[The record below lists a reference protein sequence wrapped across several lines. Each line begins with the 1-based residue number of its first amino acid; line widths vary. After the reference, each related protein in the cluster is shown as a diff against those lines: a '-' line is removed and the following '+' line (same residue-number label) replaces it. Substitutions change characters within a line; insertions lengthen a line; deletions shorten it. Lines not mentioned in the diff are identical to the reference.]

1 MASHLTHFDPFRDL
15 ASIDSLRNI
24 DDFFRDMGFKHA
36 LKDFVRPS
44 QIRIN
49 VTESDQ
55 AYRVKAVLP
64 GFKLEEISVD
74 IDGNRVSISAE
85 TKQESSETKQE
96 GSETEGE
103 TMLRRERYVGQYF
116 RSFSLGQDIDD
127 AKSVAKYRDGVL
139 ELTLPK
145 RKNSAVKKLI
155 IGS

>member
-1 MASHLTHFDPFRDL
+1 MANHLTHFDPFRDL

-36 LKDFVRPS
+36 LKDFARPS
-44 QIRIN
+44 QIRID

-55 AYRVKAVLP
+55 AYRVKAELP
-64 GFKLEEISVD
+64 GFKLEEISVG
-74 IDGNRVSISAE
+74 IDGNRISISAE
-85 TKQESSETKQE
+85 TKQESSEA
-96 GSETEGE
+96 EGE

-116 RSFSLGQDIDD
+116 RSISLGQDIDD

-145 RKNSAVKKLI
+145 RKNSAMKKLI